1 MVPARQTAVV
11 IFSITTKGQT
21 MNTNQMTAS
30 KYFSPRLHPLIA
42 IAAAS
47 VVVVSLLGA
56 AALTG
61 ILPSSNANV
70 PSAIADTSPA
80 DVKQLPASG
89 KPQKLAS
96 TQKAPTQVAS
106 ASPAPAQPAPAPAAQ
121 KNSVVGIGVGAL
133 VGGALGSQIGS
144 GDGKT
149 LATIA
154 GAVGGG
160 YVGNEIAK
168 KNAAP

>member
-1 MVPARQTAVV
+1 MNSYPIQTKPT
-11 IFSITTKGQT
+11 II
-21 MNTNQMTAS
+21 
-30 KYFSPRLHPLIA
+30 PRLHPLVA
-42 IAAAS
+42 LAAGS
-47 VVVVSLLGA
+47 VVLVSLLGA
-56 AALTG
+56 AAITG
-61 ILPSSNANV
+61 ILPNSNAKAASDGV
-70 PSAIADTSPA
+70 AISAPVEVSTPAAKNTVQKTASQKQSAPKSSTPVAANSNTS
-80 DVKQLPASG
+80 
-89 KPQKLAS
+89 
-96 TQKAPTQVAS
+96 
-106 ASPAPAQPAPAPAAQ
+106 AQPAAAPAAPAE

-160 YVGNEIAK
+160 YIGNEIAK

>member
-1 MVPARQTAVV
+1 
-11 IFSITTKGQT
+11 
-21 MNTNQMTAS
+21 MNSYPLSTNQS
-30 KYFSPRLHPLIA
+30 RFSRLHPLVA
-42 IAAAS
+42 VAAGS
-47 VVVVSLLGA
+47 VVLVSLLGA
-56 AALTG
+56 AAITG
-61 ILPSSNANV
+61 ILPNSNAKAASDGV
-70 PSAIADTSPA
+70 AISAPA
-80 DVKQLPASG
+80 DVSAPAAKTTVQKAASQ
-89 KPQKLAS
+89 KPA
-96 TQKAPTQVAS
+96 TQKSSNQVAANS
-106 ASPAPAQPAPAPAAQ
+106 NAPAQPAAAAPAAPAQ

>member
-1 MVPARQTAVV
+1 
-11 IFSITTKGQT
+11 
-21 MNTNQMTAS
+21 MNSYPISSNQ
-30 KYFSPRLHPLIA
+30 PRVWRLHPLIA
-42 IAAAS
+42 VAAGS
-47 VVVVSLLGA
+47 VVLVSLLGA
-56 AALTG
+56 AAITG
-61 ILPSSNANV
+61 ILPSSNAKV
-70 PSAIADTSPA
+70 ADSVAVTAPAAQTS
-80 DVKQLPASG
+80 
-89 KPQKLAS
+89 PQKLGGQKQA
-96 TQKAPTQVAS
+96 TQKSSTQVANNS
-106 ASPAPAQPAPAPAAQ
+106 STPAQPAAAPAQ

>member
-1 MVPARQTAVV
+1 
-11 IFSITTKGQT
+11 
-21 MNTNQMTAS
+21 MNSYPLSTNQS
-30 KYFSPRLHPLIA
+30 RFSRLHPLVA
-42 IAAAS
+42 VAAGS
-47 VVVVSLLGA
+47 VVLVSLLGA
-56 AALTG
+56 AAITG
-61 ILPSSNANV
+61 ILPNSNAKAASDGV
-70 PSAIADTSPA
+70 AISAPA
-80 DVKQLPASG
+80 DVSTPAAKTSVQKAASQ
-89 KPQKLAS
+89 KPA
-96 TQKAPTQVAS
+96 TQKSSTQVATNS
-106 ASPAPAQPAPAPAAQ
+106 NAPAQPAAAPAE
-121 KNSVVGIGVGAL
+121 KNSAVGIGVGAL

>member
-1 MVPARQTAVV
+1 MNLSPIPA
-11 IFSITTKGQT
+11 
-21 MNTNQMTAS
+21 NQPRA
-30 KYFSPRLHPLIA
+30 FRLHPLIA
-42 IAAAS
+42 VAAGS
-47 VVVVSLLGA
+47 VILVSLLGA
-56 AALTG
+56 AAITG
-61 ILPSSNANV
+61 ILPTSNANAPAAV
-70 PSAIADTSPA
+70 TANAAA
-80 DVKQLPASG
+80 DVKPLPALPAQTTASH
-89 KPQKLAS
+89 KATSQKTSNQVAAAS
-96 TQKAPTQVAS
+96 T
-106 ASPAPAQPAPAPAAQ
+106 APAQPAAAPAQ

>member
-1 MVPARQTAVV
+1 
-11 IFSITTKGQT
+11 
-21 MNTNQMTAS
+21 MNSYPLSTNQS
-30 KYFSPRLHPLIA
+30 RFSRLHPLVA
-42 IAAAS
+42 VAAGS
-47 VVVVSLLGA
+47 VVLVSLLGA
-56 AALTG
+56 AAITG
-61 ILPSSNANV
+61 ILPNSNAKASDSV
-70 PSAIADTSPA
+70 AVSAPA
-80 DVKQLPASG
+80 DVSTLVAKAPVQKAASQ
-89 KPQKLAS
+89 KPT
-96 TQKAPTQVAS
+96 TQKASTQVAS
-106 ASPAPAQPAPAPAAQ
+106 NSSVPAQPAAAPAAPAQ
-121 KNSVVGIGVGAL
+121 KNSAIGIGIGAV

>member
-1 MVPARQTAVV
+1 
-11 IFSITTKGQT
+11 
-21 MNTNQMTAS
+21 MNSYPISTDQPRGS
-30 KYFSPRLHPLIA
+30 RLHPLITV
-42 IAAAS
+42 AAGS
-47 VVVVSLLGA
+47 VIVVSLLGA
-56 AALTG
+56 AAITG
-61 ILPSSNANV
+61 ILPNSNAKAAADGV
-70 PSAIADTSPA
+70 AISAPA
-80 DVKQLPASG
+80 DVSAASAKTTLQKAG
-89 KPQKLAS
+89 SQKPV
-96 TQKAPTQVAS
+96 TPKAPTQVAS
-106 ASPAPAQPAPAPAAQ
+106 NSSTPAQPAAAPAAPAQ

>member
-1 MVPARQTAVV
+1 
-11 IFSITTKGQT
+11 
-21 MNTNQMTAS
+21 MNSYPVSTEQPRAS
-30 KYFSPRLHPLIA
+30 RLHPLIA
-42 IAAAS
+42 VAAGS
-47 VVVVSLLGA
+47 VILASLLGA
-56 AALTG
+56 AAITG
-61 ILPSSNANV
+61 ILPTSNAKV
-70 PSAIADTSPA
+70 TESVAVTAPAAQTSVHKA
-80 DVKQLPASG
+80 GSQKQA
-89 KPQKLAS
+89 
-96 TQKAPTQVAS
+96 TQKSSMQMAS
-106 ASPAPAQPAPAPAAQ
+106 NSTAPAQPAAAPAK

>member
-1 MVPARQTAVV
+1 
-11 IFSITTKGQT
+11 
-21 MNTNQMTAS
+21 MNTYPNTLQQPSAW
-30 KYFSPRLHPLIA
+30 RLHPAIA
-42 IAAAS
+42 IAAGS
-47 VVVVSLLGA
+47 VIVVSLLGA

-61 ILPSSNANV
+61 LLPNSSAT
-70 PSAIADTSPA
+70 A
-80 DVKQLPASG
+80 PAS
-89 KPQKLAS
+89 LTAS
-96 TQKAPTQVAS
+96 TPAKVS
-106 ASPAPAQPAPAPAAQ
+106 APAAKATAAKTVSQKPATPKTSGQVVSNSTPPAQAAATPAPAAE
-121 KNSVVGIGVGAL
+121 KNSAVGIGIGAVVGGL
-133 VGGALGSQIGS
+133 VGNQFGS

>member
-1 MVPARQTAVV
+1 
-11 IFSITTKGQT
+11 
-21 MNTNQMTAS
+21 MNSYPLSTNQS
-30 KYFSPRLHPLIA
+30 RFSRLHPLVA
-42 IAAAS
+42 VAAGS
-47 VVVVSLLGA
+47 VVLVSLLGA
-56 AALTG
+56 AAITG
-61 ILPSSNANV
+61 ILPNSNAKAASDGV
-70 PSAIADTSPA
+70 AISAPA
-80 DVKQLPASG
+80 DVSAPAAKTSVQKAASQ
-89 KPQKLAS
+89 KPA
-96 TQKAPTQVAS
+96 TQKSSTQVAANS
-106 ASPAPAQPAPAPAAQ
+106 NAPAQPAAAPAAPAQ

>member
-1 MVPARQTAVV
+1 
-11 IFSITTKGQT
+11 
-21 MNTNQMTAS
+21 MNSYPISSHQPRVS
-30 KYFSPRLHPLIA
+30 RLHPLIVV
-42 IAAAS
+42 AAGS
-47 VVVVSLLGA
+47 VIVVSLLGA
-56 AALTG
+56 AAITG
-61 ILPSSNANV
+61 ILPNSNAKASDSV
-70 PSAIADTSPA
+70 AVSAPA
-80 DVKQLPASG
+80 DVSAPAAHTSLQKAASQ
-89 KPQKLAS
+89 KPT

-106 ASPAPAQPAPAPAAQ
+106 NSTAPAQPAAAPAAPAQ

>member
-1 MVPARQTAVV
+1 
-11 IFSITTKGQT
+11 
-21 MNTNQMTAS
+21 MNSYPLSTNQS
-30 KYFSPRLHPLIA
+30 RFSRLHPLVA
-42 IAAAS
+42 VAAGS
-47 VVVVSLLGA
+47 VVLVSLLGA
-56 AALTG
+56 AAITG
-61 ILPSSNANV
+61 ILPNSNAKAASDGV
-70 PSAIADTSPA
+70 AISAPA
-80 DVKQLPASG
+80 DVSAPAAKTSVQKAASQ
-89 KPQKLAS
+89 KPA
-96 TQKAPTQVAS
+96 TQKSSTQVAS
-106 ASPAPAQPAPAPAAQ
+106 NSSTPAQPAAAPAQ

>member
-1 MVPARQTAVV
+1 
-11 IFSITTKGQT
+11 
-21 MNTNQMTAS
+21 MNSYPLSTNQS
-30 KYFSPRLHPLIA
+30 RFSRLHPLVA
-42 IAAAS
+42 VAAGS
-47 VVVVSLLGA
+47 VVLVSLLGA
-56 AALTG
+56 AAITG
-61 ILPSSNANV
+61 ILPTSNAKV
-70 PSAIADTSPA
+70 SDGVAVSAPA
-80 DVKQLPASG
+80 DVSAPAAKAPVQKAASQ
-89 KPQKLAS
+89 KPATQKAS
-96 TQKAPTQVAS
+96 TQVANNS
-106 ASPAPAQPAPAPAAQ
+106 TAPAQPAAAPAE

>member
-1 MVPARQTAVV
+1 
-11 IFSITTKGQT
+11 
-21 MNTNQMTAS
+21 MNSHAIQA
-30 KYFSPRLHPLIA
+30 KHHFIPRMHPLVA
-42 IAAAS
+42 VAAGS
-47 VVVVSLLGA
+47 VVLVSLLGA
-56 AALTG
+56 AAITG

-70 PSAIADTSPA
+70 PAAIAVSAPA
-80 DVKQLPASG
+80 DVKPLPAATAQ
-89 KPQKLAS
+89 QKTAS
-96 TQKAPTQVAS
+96 QKAPTQKSSTQVAS
-106 ASPAPAQPAPAPAAQ
+106 ASTAPAQPAAAPAQ
-121 KNSVVGIGVGAL
+121 QNSAIGIGIGAV

-160 YVGNEIAK
+160 YIGNEIAK

>member
-1 MVPARQTAVV
+1 MTSYPIPSNQTRV
-11 IFSITTKGQT
+11 S
-21 MNTNQMTAS
+21 
-30 KYFSPRLHPLIA
+30 RLHPLIA
-42 IAAAS
+42 VAAGS
-47 VVVVSLLGA
+47 VVLVSLLGA
-56 AALTG
+56 AAISG
-61 ILPSSNANV
+61 ILRNSNAKAASDGV
-70 PSAIADTSPA
+70 AISAPA
-80 DVKQLPASG
+80 DVSAPAAKAPVQKAASQ
-89 KPQKLAS
+89 KPA
-96 TQKAPTQVAS
+96 TQKSSTQVAS
-106 ASPAPAQPAPAPAAQ
+106 NSSVPAQPAAAPAAPAE
-121 KNSVVGIGVGAL
+121 KNSAVGIGIGAL

>member
-1 MVPARQTAVV
+1 
-11 IFSITTKGQT
+11 
-21 MNTNQMTAS
+21 MNSYPLTTNQS
-30 KYFSPRLHPLIA
+30 RFSRLHPLIA
-42 IAAAS
+42 VAAGS
-47 VVVVSLLGA
+47 VILASLLGA
-56 AALTG
+56 AAITG
-61 ILPSSNANV
+61 ILPTSNAKATDGV
-70 PSAIADTSPA
+70 AVSTPVEVSAPAAKTSLQ
-80 DVKQLPASG
+80 KQT
-89 KPQKLAS
+89 
-96 TQKAPTQVAS
+96 TQKSSTQVATNS
-106 ASPAPAQPAPAPAAQ
+106 TAPAQPAAAPAAPAQ

-168 KNAAP
+168 KQSAP

>member
-1 MVPARQTAVV
+1 
-11 IFSITTKGQT
+11 
-21 MNTNQMTAS
+21 MNSYPLSTNQS
-30 KYFSPRLHPLIA
+30 RFSRLHPLVA
-42 IAAAS
+42 VAAGS
-47 VVVVSLLGA
+47 VVLVSLLGA
-56 AALTG
+56 AAITG
-61 ILPSSNANV
+61 ILPNSNAKAASDGV
-70 PSAIADTSPA
+70 AISAPA
-80 DVKQLPASG
+80 DVSTPAA
-89 KPQKLAS
+89 KPSVQKAAS
-96 TQKAPTQVAS
+96 QKPTTQKTSTQVAANS
-106 ASPAPAQPAPAPAAQ
+106 NAPAQPAAAPAAPAE
-121 KNSVVGIGVGAL
+121 KNSIVGIGVGAL

>member
-1 MVPARQTAVV
+1 
-11 IFSITTKGQT
+11 
-21 MNTNQMTAS
+21 MNSYPISTDQPRGS
-30 KYFSPRLHPLIA
+30 RLHPLITVA
-42 IAAAS
+42 TGS
-47 VVVVSLLGA
+47 VIVVSLLGA
-56 AALTG
+56 AAITG
-61 ILPSSNANV
+61 ILPNSNAKAV
-70 PSAIADTSPA
+70 ADGVAISAPA
-80 DVKQLPASG
+80 DVSAVPAKTTLQKAGSQ
-89 KPQKLAS
+89 KPA
-96 TQKAPTQVAS
+96 TQKASTQVAS
-106 ASPAPAQPAPAPAAQ
+106 NSSTPAQPAAAPAAPAQ
-121 KNSVVGIGVGAL
+121 KNSIVGIGVGAL

>member
-1 MVPARQTAVV
+1 
-11 IFSITTKGQT
+11 
-21 MNTNQMTAS
+21 MNSYPLSTNQS
-30 KYFSPRLHPLIA
+30 RFSRLHPLVA
-42 IAAAS
+42 VAAGS
-47 VVVVSLLGA
+47 VVLVSLLGA
-56 AALTG
+56 AAITG
-61 ILPSSNANV
+61 ILPNSNAKAASDGV
-70 PSAIADTSPA
+70 AISAPA
-80 DVKQLPASG
+80 DVSTPAAKTSVQKAASQ
-89 KPQKLAS
+89 KPA
-96 TQKAPTQVAS
+96 TQKSSTQVAANS
-106 ASPAPAQPAPAPAAQ
+106 NAPAQPAAAPAAPAQ

>member
-1 MVPARQTAVV
+1 MNSYPIPA
-11 IFSITTKGQT
+11 
-21 MNTNQMTAS
+21 NQ
-30 KYFSPRLHPLIA
+30 PRVWRLHPLIA
-42 IAAAS
+42 VAAGS
-47 VVVVSLLGA
+47 VVLVSLLGA
-56 AALTG
+56 AAITG
-61 ILPSSNANV
+61 ILPNSNAK
-70 PSAIADTSPA
+70 ADAAVTAPA
-80 DVKQLPASG
+80 DVTASPAPTSLHKAVSQ
-89 KPQKLAS
+89 KPT
-96 TQKAPTQVAS
+96 TQKTSTQVATNS
-106 ASPAPAQPAPAPAAQ
+106 NAPAQPAAAPAQ